1 MRRGGGAVGA
11 AALPVA
17 LFLLSAIG
25 PWSACHGQQWK
36 NDPNRRYPDPV
47 TPDFLPRNRAPPGP
61 TLYRADLRPSGL
73 YERTDDFQRY
83 SDARCSIRPTST
95 PTMYRTAKTP
105 IGVFTGRI
113 VYLCDLPE
121 FTRTDQRPVAQ
132 GGIDHWNDR
141 LEYPSSAVAYLGIPY
156 AQPPL
161 GHNRFKEPQAH
172 GPLGN
177 VQALNFRDSC
187 IQHIDYK
194 GQHMGVPSTSEDC
207 LYLNI
212 YTPNLADVNRN
223 FAVMV
228 HIHGGEFDHGSGNLF
243 PGHMLAASQEV
254 VVVTFNYRLGALGF
268 LATGDGAS
276 PGNYGLL
283 DQAAAIQWV
292 RDYIAGFSGD
302 PSRITLFGPGA
313 GAASAGLHLVHQMSR
328 RNLAFQRVIA
338 AGGSPVAEWALD
350 QDPIRMRNMSWLYS
364 EKVGCYGDST
374 WRLLDCLRSKGNSS
388 SEFTLATV
396 EPTVGRLPWG
406 PVLDRHTRS
415 DSIVSVFPED
425 YLRDL
430 APEEAHLF
438 SSQVAY
444 MTGVTRDEA
453 SYIVKQDR
461 ELKSNRY
468 VMTPDTFQMYLKRY
482 ARQFNYSLN
491 EEAAISALSFMYTPW
506 SDQDNQTLLMRG
518 YVDML
523 SDSYFVAPHDKV
535 MKLLLN
541 KGFRVYAYVVNY
553 TLESYPR
560 LQYGRRIYD
569 WDGIP
574 QSMVDLMVSGAPF
587 MDPKFYPDNLEL
599 NDVLWSEGDRN
610 MSQLFM
616 QAWANFA
623 KTGDPMGGT
632 SLFGSIRWDPATR
645 GLLQYLCI
653 NGTYY
658 EALNS
663 SSFMLRDYRQK
674 ESQFWNAYLPELALR
689 PAPTW
694 PPWDE
699 PLLRENRLVT
709 ASLWGVTA
717 FACLLLILTVVACCC
732 YCKAAS
738 RHLVDEDDIPHA
750 SMHSLTESTSSIR
763 RMEFKNKYASPED
776 QGELRSLKNTSV

>member
-1 MRRGGGAVGA
+1 MRRGSCGGA
-11 AALPVA
+11 AAQSVA
-17 LFLLSAIG
+17 LFLLSVVG
-25 PWSACHGQQWK
+25 PWSASHGQQWR
-36 NDPNRRYPDPV
+36 NNPAGRYPDSA
-47 TPDFLPRNRAPPGP
+47 TPDYLPRNRAPPGP
-61 TLYRADLRPSGL
+61 TLYRADIGLSGF
-73 YERTDDFQRY
+73 YERTDQFHKY
-83 SDARCSIRPTST
+83 SDGRCSIRPTT
-95 PTMYRTAKTP
+95 APTIYKTAKTP
-105 IGVFTGRI
+105 AGVFTGRI
-113 VYLCDLPE
+113 IYLCDLPE
-121 FTRTDQRPVAQ
+121 FTRSDQRPVSQ
-132 GGIDHWNDR
+132 GGIDHTNDR
-141 LEYPSSAVAYLGIPY
+141 LQYPSSAVAYLGIPY

-161 GHNRFKEPQAH
+161 GHNRFREPQAH

-212 YTPNLADVNRN
+212 YTPNVDDNRR
-223 FAVMV
+223 FAVMI

-254 VVVTFNYRLGALGF
+254 IVVTFNYRLGALGF
-268 LATGDGAS
+268 LATGDDAS

-292 RDYIAGFSGD
+292 RDYITGFSGD
-302 PSRITLFGPGA
+302 PEKITLFGPGA
-313 GAASAGLHLVHQMSR
+313 GAASAGLHLVHQMKR

-350 QDPIRMRNMSWLYS
+350 QDPVRMRNMSWLYG
-364 EKVGCYGDST
+364 EMVGCFGDST
-374 WRLLDCLRSKGNSS
+374 WRLMDCLRSKGNSS
-388 SEFTLATV
+388 TEFTLATV

-406 PVLDRHTRS
+406 PVLDRHTRRE
-415 DSIVSVFPED
+415 SIVPISPED
-425 YLRDL
+425 YFRDL

-438 SSQVAY
+438 RSRVAY

-453 SYIVKQDR
+453 SYIVKRDK
-461 ELKSNRY
+461 ELKNRY
-468 VMTPDTFQMYLKRY
+468 YRITPDMFRMYLKRY
-482 ARQFNYSLN
+482 ARQFNYTLN
-491 EEAAISALSFMYTPW
+491 EEAVISALSFMYTPW

-523 SDSYFVAPHDKV
+523 SDSYFVAPHDKIT
-535 MKLLLN
+535 KLLLE

-553 TLESYPR
+553 TLESYSEPT
-560 LQYGRRIYD
+560 YGRHTFD
-569 WDGIP
+569 WDAIP
-574 QSMVDLMVSGAPF
+574 HSMVDLMVSGAPF
-587 MDPKFYPDNLEL
+587 MDPKFYPENLEL
-599 NDVLWSEGDRN
+599 NNVQWSEGDRN

-623 KTGDPMGGT
+623 KTGDPTGGS
-632 SLFGSIRWDPATR
+632 SLFGSIRWDPALK

-663 SSFMLRDYRQK
+663 SSFLLRDYRQK

-689 PAPTW
+689 PPPTW
-694 PPWDE
+694 PPWEE

-717 FACLLLILTVVACCC
+717 IACLFLLVAVAACCC

-750 SMHSLTESTSSIR
+750 SMHSLTESTSSQAKLPTQSRTVVR
-763 RMEFKNKYASPED
+763 RN
-776 QGELRSLKNTSV
+776 L

>member
-1 MRRGGGAVGA
+1 MRRGSCGGA
-11 AALPVA
+11 AAQSVA
-17 LFLLSAIG
+17 LFLLSVVG
-25 PWSACHGQQWK
+25 PWSASHGQQWR
-36 NDPNRRYPDPV
+36 NNPAGRYPDSA
-47 TPDFLPRNRAPPGP
+47 TPDYLPRNRAPPGP
-61 TLYRADLRPSGL
+61 TLYRADIGLSGF
-73 YERTDDFQRY
+73 YERTDQFHKY
-83 SDARCSIRPTST
+83 SDGRCSIRPTT
-95 PTMYRTAKTP
+95 APTIYKTAKTP
-105 IGVFTGRI
+105 AGVFTGRI
-113 VYLCDLPE
+113 IYLCDLPE
-121 FTRTDQRPVAQ
+121 FTRSDQRPVSQ
-132 GGIDHWNDR
+132 GGIDHTNDR
-141 LEYPSSAVAYLGIPY
+141 LQYPSSAVAYLGIPY

-161 GHNRFKEPQAH
+161 GHNRFREPQAH

-212 YTPNLADVNRN
+212 YTPNVDDNRR
-223 FAVMV
+223 FAVMI

-254 VVVTFNYRLGALGF
+254 IVVTFNYRLGALGF
-268 LATGDGAS
+268 LATGDDAS

-292 RDYIAGFSGD
+292 RDYITGFSGD
-302 PSRITLFGPGA
+302 PEKITLFGPGA
-313 GAASAGLHLVHQMSR
+313 GAASAGLHLVHQMKR

-350 QDPIRMRNMSWLYS
+350 QDPVRMRNMSWLYG
-364 EKVGCYGDST
+364 EKVGCFGDST
-374 WRLLDCLRSKGNSS
+374 WRLMDCLRSKGNSS
-388 SEFTLATV
+388 TEFTLATV

-406 PVLDRHTRS
+406 PVLDRHTRRE
-415 DSIVSVFPED
+415 SIVPISPED
-425 YLRDL
+425 YFRDL

-438 SSQVAY
+438 RSRVAY

-453 SYIVKQDR
+453 SYIVKRDK
-461 ELKSNRY
+461 ELKNRY
-468 VMTPDTFQMYLKRY
+468 YRITPDMFRMYLKRY
-482 ARQFNYSLN
+482 ARQFNYTLN
-491 EEAAISALSFMYTPW
+491 EEAVISALSFMYTPW

-523 SDSYFVAPHDKV
+523 SDSYFVAPHDKIT
-535 MKLLLN
+535 KLLLE

-553 TLESYPR
+553 TLESYSEPT
-560 LQYGRRIYD
+560 YGRHTFD
-569 WDGIP
+569 WDAIP
-574 QSMVDLMVSGAPF
+574 HSMVDLMVSGAPF
-587 MDPKFYPDNLEL
+587 MDPKFYPENLEL
-599 NDVLWSEGDRN
+599 NNVQWSEGDRN

-623 KTGDPMGGT
+623 KTGDPTGGS
-632 SLFGSIRWDPATR
+632 SLFGSIRWDPALK

-663 SSFMLRDYRQK
+663 SSFLLRDYRQK

-689 PAPTW
+689 PPPTW
-694 PPWDE
+694 PPWEE

-717 FACLLLILTVVACCC
+717 IACLFLLVAVAACCC

-750 SMHSLTESTSSIR
+750 SMHSLTESTSSQAKLPTQSRTVVR
-763 RMEFKNKYASPED
+763 RN
-776 QGELRSLKNTSV
+776 L

>member
-1 MRRGGGAVGA
+1 MRRGGGEVGA
-11 AALPVA
+11 AARSVA
-17 LFLLSAIG
+17 LFLLSTVIG
-25 PWSACHGQQWK
+25 TCHGQQWQ
-36 NDPNRRYPDPV
+36 NTPARRYPDPA
-47 TPDFLPRNRAPPGP
+47 TPDFSPRNRAPPGP
-61 TLYRADLRPSGL
+61 TLYRADLRPSGI
-73 YERTDDFQRY
+73 YEQTDEFHKY
-83 SDARCSIRPTST
+83 NDARCSIRSTTT
-95 PTMYRTAKTP
+95 PTMFKTVKTVA
-105 IGVFTGRI
+105 GVFQGRI

-121 FTRTDQRPVAQ
+121 FTRSDQRPVSQ
-132 GGIDHWNDR
+132 GGIDHTNDR
-141 LEYPSSAVAYLGIPY
+141 LSYPSSVVAYLGIPY

-161 GHNRFKEPQAH
+161 GHNRFREPQAH
-172 GPLGN
+172 PPLGN

-187 IQHIDYK
+187 IQHINYK
-194 GQHMGVPSTSEDC
+194 GQHKGIPSTSEDC

-212 YTPNLADVNRN
+212 YTPNLDDVNRR

-254 VVVTFNYRLGALGF
+254 IVVTFNYRLGALGF

-292 RDYIAGFSGD
+292 RDFIEGFSGD
-302 PSRITLFGPGA
+302 PTRITLFGPGA
-313 GAASAGLHLVHQMSR
+313 GAASAGLHLVHQMNK

-338 AGGSPVAEWALD
+338 AGGSAVAEWALD
-350 QDPIRMRNMSWLYS
+350 QDPVRMRNMSWLYG
-364 EKVGCYGDST
+364 EKVGCFGDST

-388 SEFTLATV
+388 SEFTLAVV

-406 PVLDRHTRS
+406 PVLDLHTRS
-415 DSIVSVFPED
+415 DSIVSV
-425 YLRDL
+425 
-430 APEEAHLF
+430 APEEYLRNLDPREASLF
-438 SSQVAY
+438 HNQVAY

-453 SYIVKQDR
+453 SHIVKQDTG
-461 ELKSNRY
+461 LKERNY
-468 VMTPDTFQMYLKRY
+468 AMTPEDFRIRLVRY
-482 ARQFNYSLN
+482 ARQFNYTLN
-491 EEAAISALSFMYTPW
+491 EEAVVSALSFMYMPW
-506 SDQDNQTLLMRG
+506 GHQDNRTLLMRG

-523 SDSYFVAPHDKV
+523 SDSYFVAPHDKM
-535 MKLLLN
+535 MKLLLE

-553 TLESYPR
+553 TLDSYPKQ
-560 LQYGRRIYD
+560 QYLRRTYH
-569 WDGIP
+569 WDAIP
-574 QSMVDLMVSGAPF
+574 HSMVDLMVSGAPF
-587 MDPKFYPDNLEL
+587 MDPKFYPESLEL
-599 NDVLWSEGDRN
+599 DGILWSEGDRN

-623 KTGDPMGGT
+623 KSGDPTAGS
-632 SLFGSIRWDPATR
+632 SLFGSIRWEPATQN
-645 GLLQYLCI
+645 LLQYLCV

-658 EALNS
+658 EALNA
-663 SSFMLRDYRQK
+663 SSFLLQDYRQK

-689 PAPTW
+689 PPPTW
-694 PPWDE
+694 PPWEE

-717 FACLLLILTVVACCC
+717 AACLFLILAVAACCC

-763 RMEFKNKYASPED
+763 RMEYKNKYASSED